1 MTVHHF
7 TFHITDKSD
16 ASDIRE
22 VETRAFGFSK
32 EADLVA
38 SLLEDESA
46 RPALSLLARYEGK
59 AVGHILFTRAT
70 FKGEMDSPLM
80 HILAPLAVI
89 PEYQG
94 MGVGALALLVAMEVV
109 LARFLGIQTPIVQI
123 KLSFIPV
130 VMAALLYGPV
140 PAALAAALGDFIGAV
155 LFPSGAYFPGFTL
168 TAALGGLVYGLVL
181 YRKPASLW
189 RSCLAVGIITIVL
202 NLGLNTFWLWMITK
216 DGYLGLLAARFPKYF
231 ITVPVQIAVI
241 RLLTGRVGQAVR
253 RIALT

>member
-1 MTVHHF
+1 MPA
-7 TFHITDKSD
+7 DGKLPPD
-16 ASDIRE
+16 E
-22 VETRAFGFSK
+22 KPETK
-32 EADLVA
+32 DW
-38 SLLEDESA
+38 
-46 RPALSLLARYEGK
+46 
-59 AVGHILFTRAT
+59 
-70 FKGEMDSPLM
+70 
-80 HILAPLAVI
+80 LAVWRRVRSHSLHVARRRGF
-89 PEYQG
+89 P
-94 MGVGALALLVAMEVV
+94 GAKQEGNKLNTQEARKPDARMLVTLALLVAMEVV

-202 NLGLNTFWLWMITK
+202 NLGLSTFWLWMITK

>member
-1 MTVHHF
+1 MPA
-7 TFHITDKSD
+7 DGKLPPD
-16 ASDIRE
+16 E
-22 VETRAFGFSK
+22 KPETK
-32 EADLVA
+32 DW
-38 SLLEDESA
+38 
-46 RPALSLLARYEGK
+46 
-59 AVGHILFTRAT
+59 
-70 FKGEMDSPLM
+70 
-80 HILAPLAVI
+80 LAVWRRVRCHNLHVARRRGF
-89 PEYQG
+89 P
-94 MGVGALALLVAMEVV
+94 GAKQEVNKLNTQEARKPDSRMLVTLALLVAMEVV

-181 YRKPASLW
+181 YRRPASLW

>member
-1 MTVHHF
+1 MPA
-7 TFHITDKSD
+7 DGKLPPDEKS
-16 ASDIRE
+16 
-22 VETRAFGFSK
+22 ETK
-32 EADLVA
+32 DW
-38 SLLEDESA
+38 
-46 RPALSLLARYEGK
+46 
-59 AVGHILFTRAT
+59 
-70 FKGEMDSPLM
+70 
-80 HILAPLAVI
+80 LAVWRRVRCHSLHVARRRGF
-89 PEYQG
+89 P
-94 MGVGALALLVAMEVV
+94 GAKQEVNKLNTQEARKPDSRMLVTLALLVAMEVV